1 MALAT
6 NCCGV
11 TELFD
16 DDHARRDLDAYRRRG
31 PSASTAQLLAA
42 VHAAGP
48 PRDTLLDVG
57 GGVGAIAHELL
68 QRGVGRATLVDSS
81 PSYLAVAREESDRRA
96 TSERLDLRV
105 GDLVELAGDLL
116 PADVVTLDKVVCC
129 YPDMDALLT
138 VSAARARRL
147 YGIVYPRDSWW
158 LRLAVAAQNRLW
170 RLRGVAFSNFVHAN
184 SAIDTTLRRAGFSL
198 RCENRGPWWVVA
210 LYERSLSAPTSVESE
225 QC

>member
-1 MALAT
+1 MALAS

-11 TELFD
+11 TDVFD
-16 DDHARRDLDAYRRRG
+16 NGHARRDLDAYRRRG

-42 VHAAGP
+42 VHAAGHP
-48 PRDTLLDVG
+48 PDTLLDVG
-57 GGVGAIAHELL
+57 GGLGVIAHELL

-96 TSERLDLRV
+96 TSERLELHV
-105 GDLVELAGDLL
+105 GDLVELARDLL

-129 YPDMDALLT
+129 YPDMDSLLT
-138 VSAARARRL
+138 LSAARARRL

-170 RLRGVAFSNFVHAN
+170 QLRGIVFRNFVHAN

-198 RCENRGPWWVVA
+198 RFENRGAWWVVA
-210 LYERSLSAPTSVESE
+210 LYERSLSATTPVDAE
-225 QC
+225 